1 MNTKFAAIVA
11 VLATALVFANNA
23 YADSAQDRNMV
34 HALEKKQASES
45 KKMIKVLQ
53 DYRQTLKAH
62 DLSNKVMEERV
73 NEKTKATESKIDGIV
88 ILLKDGKAPAAP
100 DGVAPTI
107 EIITADK
114 VRVGTPSG
122 TDVARITYR
131 VIAGSSEM
139 QNANVLID
147 SDGTQTSNTIHGLLA
162 AKSAKHTIFVKAQD
176 PSSVLVKL
184 G

>member
-1 MNTKFAAIVA
+1 MNTKIATFAA

-23 YADSAQDRNMV
+23 YADSIQDKNMI

-45 KKMIKVLQ
+45 KKLIKVLQ

-88 ILLKDGKAPAAP
+88 TLLKNGKAPAAP

-107 EIITADK
+107 ELIQAEK
-114 VRVGTPSG
+114 VRIGTPGG
-122 TDVARITYR
+122 TDVTRVTYK
-131 VIAGSSEM
+131 VTAGNYEVK
-139 QNANVLID
+139 NAKVLID
-147 SDGTQTSNTIHGLLA
+147 TDGKQATNSVYSLLPS
-162 AKSAKHTIFVKAQD
+162 KSAKHTIFVKAHD
-176 PSSVLVKL
+176 PSAVLVKME
-184 G
+184 